1 LKVLLKFCLRRGLV
15 AAFVAVLAS
24 LTLAPR
30 GAAQTFTWTG
40 GSGNNRWTSG
50 NNWSGGVAPTG
61 AGGENLVFPSGA
73 ARLSNNNT
81 LNGAS
86 FNSITISGSGYTLSG
101 NALTLGAG
109 GLADNSI
116 AGTNTVSLPMTFAAT
131 RAVTVSN
138 AGTTL
143 TISGVISGA
152 GGLTKAGAGTVTLS
166 ATNTYTGVT
175 TINAGTIAVAAD
187 ARLGTAPA
195 VATPGKVTFGG
206 GTLRTT
212 ASFTLAANRGI
223 ALTGAGTISTDPGTT
238 LTYGGIIAGA
248 STLTKAGTGT
258 LILSG
263 ANTYTGA
270 TMVSAGSVRL
280 GATNAVPSGSAVTV
294 AGGATFDL
302 SGFSDVV
309 GSLAG
314 AGTVTSGAAGGV
326 TLTAGGDNSSTTF
339 SSVIQNGSG
348 TVALTKTGT
357 GTLTL
362 SGTNTYTGVTT
373 INAGTIAIA
382 ADAGLGT
389 APAVP
394 TPGRLTFG
402 GGTLETTASFT
413 LATNRGIALTG
424 AGMIS
429 TDPGTTLTYGGIIAG
444 ASPLTKAGPGTLI
457 VSGANTYTGAT
468 TVSAGVLDVRN
479 NSGLGTPTGATTVAS
494 GAALQVDGSGLVI
507 AEPLTLNGTGIA
519 SGGGLRNLANSNTWS
534 GAITVG
540 AGGARINS
548 DAGTL
553 TVSGAISGATQ
564 PLTVGGAGNTTV
576 SGVIGTTS
584 GTLTKDGIGT
594 LILSAANT
602 YTGATTVSAGALRLG
617 AANAVGSGSAV
628 TVAAGA
634 TFDLNGFS
642 DAIGS
647 LAGAGA
653 VTSGA
658 AGAVT
663 LTAGGNNTSTTF
675 SGVIQNGSATVAVT
689 KVGTGTLT
697 LSGTNTYTG
706 STTVSGGTLL
716 VNGSQGSSAV
726 SLNGGTL
733 GGTGTVGPI
742 TSTGSGGSVTPGVG
756 VGILSS
762 GNVNWSSGSPGF
774 VVQLNGTTAGTGYDQ
789 LNVTGSV
796 NLGSATLSGTLGFS
810 PPNGTSFTI
819 INNDGSD
826 AVIGT
831 FAGLPEGST
840 VVLSGQSFKVSY
852 VGGTGNDVVLTV
864 AAPNLTVNNAVA
876 PSASPPPGTDLTY
889 TVTVTN
895 NGTGNAT
902 SVVVVD
908 TLAPTVQFKVG
919 SVVNSLPAGVSV
931 VVDYS
936 NDAGA
941 TWTYIPASGACSAP
955 ANYDRC
961 VNRVRWSLQNPLS
974 SSAPNNTGT
983 LQFVAQIR

>member
-24 LTLAPR
+24 LTLVPR

-40 GSGNNRWTSG
+40 AQNPNWGTN
-50 NNWSGGVAPTG
+50 NNWSGGAAPTG

-73 ARLSNNNT
+73 SNLATNNN
-81 LNGAS
+81 LNAAS
-86 FNSITISGSGYTLSG
+86 FNSITIKGSGYTLGSK
-101 NALTLGAG
+101 AITLGAG
-109 GLADNSI
+109 GLADSSV
-116 AGTNTVSLPMTFAAT
+116 AGTNTISLGLTFAAT
-131 RAVTVSN
+131 RTVTVSN

-152 GGLTKAGAGTVTLS
+152 GGLTKSGSGTVTLS
-166 ATNTYTGVT
+166 AANTYTGVT
-175 TINAGTIAVAAD
+175 TINAGTIAIAAD
-187 ARLGTAPA
+187 AGLGAAPGAPTA
-195 VATPGKVTFGG
+195 GKLTFGG

-238 LTYGGIIAGA
+238 LTYGGIAAGA
-248 STLTKAGTGT
+248 GPLTKAGTGT
-258 LILSG
+258 MILSG
-263 ANTYTGA
+263 ANTYSGA
-270 TMVSAGSVRL
+270 TTVSAGTLQL
-280 GATNAVPSGSAVTV
+280 GATNTVPSGSAVTV
-294 AGGATFDL
+294 SGGATFDL
-302 SGFSDVV
+302 H
-309 GSLAG
+309 
-314 AGTVTSGAAGGV
+314 
-326 TLTAGGDNSSTTF
+326 
-339 SSVIQNGSG
+339 
-348 TVALTKTGT
+348 
-357 GTLTL
+357 
-362 SGTNTYTGVTT
+362 
-373 INAGTIAIA
+373 
-382 ADAGLGT
+382 
-389 APAVP
+389 
-394 TPGRLTFG
+394 
-402 GGTLETTASFT
+402 
-413 LATNRGIALTG
+413 
-424 AGMIS
+424 
-429 TDPGTTLTYGGIIAG
+429 
-444 ASPLTKAGPGTLI
+444 
-457 VSGANTYTGAT
+457 
-468 TVSAGVLDVRN
+468 
-479 NSGLGTPTGATTVAS
+479 
-494 GAALQVDGSGLVI
+494 
-507 AEPLTLNGTGIA
+507 
-519 SGGGLRNLANSNTWS
+519 
-534 GAITVG
+534 
-540 AGGARINS
+540 
-548 DAGTL
+548 
-553 TVSGAISGATQ
+553 
-564 PLTVGGAGNTTV
+564 
-576 SGVIGTTS
+576 
-584 GTLTKDGIGT
+584 
-594 LILSAANT
+594 
-602 YTGATTVSAGALRLG
+602 
-617 AANAVGSGSAV
+617 
-628 TVAAGA
+628 
-634 TFDLNGFS
+634 GFS

-647 LAGAGA
+647 LAGAGT
-653 VTSGA
+653 VTSAA

-663 LTAGGNNTSTTF
+663 LTAGGNNSSTTF
-675 SGVIQNGSATVAVT
+675 SGIIQNGSGTVTLTKVGTGTMTLSGANTYSGATTVSAGVLDAQSNSSLGTTAGATTVASGGALQVDGSGLLIAEPVT
-689 KVGTGTLT
+689 LSGTGIAAGGALRQLANSNTWSGAITLGSAARINAAAGTLAVTGGVANGGFLLTVGGAGNTTISSTAISGTGGLTKDGTGTLT
-697 LSGTNTYTG
+697 LSANNTYTG
-706 STTVSGGTLL
+706 TTTVSAGTLL
-716 VNGSQGSSAV
+716 VNGSQSASAV

-733 GGTGTVGPI
+733 GGTGTVGAI

-789 LNVTGSV
+789 LNVTGTV

-840 VVLSGQSFKVSY
+840 VVLSGQSLQISY

-936 NDAGA
+936 NDGGA
-941 TWTYIPASGACSAP
+941 TWTYIPASGACTAP